1 MSPLQS
7 VKIFGFWD
15 QPRRIVM
22 WDDFKTL
29 NLTWH
34 TLRTEYGFTTQQLHT
49 IQSDKREWIIRGG
62 ITLHD
67 LEEMSIFPINPFSDL
82 NADLAEVW
90 SMQWSVHELAAM
102 NVTFDQF
109 VDRGIT
115 ADIVR
120 CFNFP
125 LSAWCELGLKPG
137 HIHNETM
144 ARAFG
149 LPYADLVKIL
159 EDHALSNDKLQ

>member
-1 MSPLQS
+1 M
-7 VKIFGFWD
+7 
-15 QPRRIVM
+15 
-22 WDDFKTL
+22 
-29 NLTWH
+29 
-34 TLRTEYGFTTQQLHT
+34 
-49 IQSDKREWIIRGG
+49 
-62 ITLHD
+62 
-67 LEEMSIFPINPFSDL
+67 

-125 LSAWCELGLKPG
+125 LSAWCELGLKPC

-159 EDHALSNDKLQ
+159 EDHALSHDKLQ